1 MSPQI
6 TNKQAEAHFSAP
18 SSSLLCSL
26 PSIYLSPP
34 HPRFLRRVVW
44 HMLVAH
50 ERPSEGQGWESW
62 KRQRAGDGRLWQAC
76 GDGGWGT
83 DWREKVHHDANAA
96 QWEIGQTKA
105 KKNREGGKSSIL
117 LAAPIGGGGGSNQIY
132 ACLTKPIASLCS
144 PQSLERVAGSEQRYI
159 A

>member
-6 TNKQAEAHFSAP
+6 ANKQTEAHFSAP
-18 SSSLLCSL
+18 SSSLPRSL
-26 PSIYLSPP
+26 PSINLSPP
-34 HPRFLRRVVW
+34 PRFLQRVVW

-50 ERPSEGQGWESW
+50 ERPSEGQGWESL
-62 KRQRAGDGRLWQAC
+62 KRQRAGDGRLRQTC

-83 DWREKVHHDANAA
+83 DWREKVHYDTNAA
-96 QWEIGQTKA
+96 QWEIDQTKA
-105 KKNREGGKSSIL
+105 KKQRKRKEIHPTSS
-117 LAAPIGGGGGSNQIY
+117 PCWGDSNQIY